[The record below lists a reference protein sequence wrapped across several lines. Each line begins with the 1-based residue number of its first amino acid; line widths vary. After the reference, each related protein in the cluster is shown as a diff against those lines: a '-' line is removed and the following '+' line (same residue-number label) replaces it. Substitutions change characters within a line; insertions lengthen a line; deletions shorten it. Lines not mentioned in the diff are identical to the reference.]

1 VKNEGNVTISGI
13 KVTDTVAGYEAADI
27 TANLDKTTLA
37 PDETATATFTHKV
50 TEQDVL
56 AGSVKNDATAT
67 GSDPKGNEPTVDPG
81 TITDPT
87 EKANPSIA
95 ITKRS
100 LTESYS
106 AEGGTITYEVT
117 VKNTGNVTVSE
128 IELKDTLKDLGID
141 KFELPPNSGD
151 ASTKSVQYT
160 YTVTKDDMTAGKID
174 NTVTATGKDPSEE
187 LLTETATATVYKD
200 AFGGDPEKPGDG
212 TPDIY
217 QVLVTYKAGTGGTVG
232 TPAFEVL
239 DLKDGETYVQT
250 GTVKATGNT
259 ATASTNYRFVNW
271 TFTGYE
277 KDPITDTATGEIEF
291 VNIKGNTEVIVTAN
305 FTGSGGGGGGGG
317 GPVIIPDDDV
327 PLAPIPDALNG
338 EDHFAYVKGYPDQ
351 TVRPEGNI
359 TRAETA
365 TMIYRLLKPVWRD
378 IVFTD
383 ENSFSDVAQMDWFN
397 KAVSSMANGEY
408 ITGYPDGTF
417 QGNKSITRAEF
428 VTIMIRFLGEDPI
441 EENPFTDIGNHWAKD
456 YILTA
461 VGAGWIDGYPDGT
474 FQPNALITRA
484 EAMKI
489 INSVLHRGVDETS
502 ELGNFINFPDNEVGK
517 WYYYEVLEAVNDH
530 EHEGERPNENWT
542 SNSVDYFYDIVKY
555 EHPGA

>member
-1 VKNEGNVTISGI
+1 MVKDGYTLEVTKRPLTLKANDANNVYTGSEITYATASDAKDPYYTISSDTTLADGQSITAATLSGSRTDVGTTQITIAKESVQIGTYTANYEITVQPGTLTITKAGGNDVTPEPDPTDPGETMDAGSKNITVVYDGKSHTVSAEATKAGSTIYYKYDGGEWTTDAPSRTDVGKTAFSIKATNPNYEEVVKNGWTLTVTPA
-13 KVTDTVAGYEAADI
+13 KI
-27 TANLDKTTLA
+27 TAND
-37 PDETATATFTHKV
+37 TAT
-50 TEQDVL
+50 
-56 AGSVKNDATAT
+56 
-67 GSDPKGNEPTVDPG
+67 
-81 TITDPT
+81 
-87 EKANPSIA
+87 
-95 ITKRS
+95 R
-100 LTESYS
+100 
-106 AEGGTITYEVT
+106 
-117 VKNTGNVTVSE
+117 
-128 IELKDTLKDLGID
+128 
-141 KFELPPNSGD
+141 
-151 ASTKSVQYT
+151 T
-160 YTVTKDDMTAGKID
+160 YTGADQT
-174 NTVTATGKDPSEE
+174 
-187 LLTETATATVYKD
+187 LTI
-200 AFGGDPEKPGDG
+200 G
-212 TPDIY
+212 PD
-217 QVLVTYKAGTGGTVG
+217 
-232 TPAFEVL
+232 
-239 DLKDGETYVQT
+239 
-250 GTVKATGNT
+250 KATGVVDGEVLT
-259 ATASTNYRFVNW
+259 LAATITGRAAGTYTDVAEGFVWSVMKADGVTDSTGNYTIDV
-271 TFTGYE
+271 TGTLTINS
-277 KDPITDTATGEIEF
+277 PS
-291 VNIKGNTEVIVTAN
+291 
-305 FTGSGGGGGGGG
+305 SGGGGGPTPP
-317 GPVIIPDDDV
+317 PVIIPDDDV

-489 INSVLHRGVDETS
+489 INSVLHRGVNETS